1 MSRLP
6 SALLFVCTFNTVRSP
21 MAEALTKRLVGQRA
35 FVDSVGVRPG
45 TRDPFVTT
53 VMDELGLDLSRH
65 RPKIFDDLEDA
76 YFDLVVTLSPEA
88 HHRALE
94 MTRTMACDVEFWPT
108 FDPTAVEGS
117 REIVLDA
124 YRGVRDGL
132 EQRIHQRFAAGQKPG
147 RGS

>member
-45 TRDPFVTT
+45 EADPFVVT
-53 VMDELGLDLSRH
+53 VMEEVGLDLRRH
-65 RPKIFDDLEDA
+65 RPKTFDDLEDA
-76 YFDLVVTLSPEA
+76 YFDLVITLSPEA

-94 MTRTMACDVEFWPT
+94 MTRSMACDVEFWPT

-117 REIVLDA
+117 REAMLEA

-132 EQRIHQRFAAGQKPG
+132 AGRIADRFPARAKAGLT
-147 RGS
+147 